1 MADLTSWSTC
11 GINLSALP

>member
-1 MADLTSWSTC
+1 MADLTSWSTP